1 MLEKTRLF
9 DFPTLKVDL
18 YRMYDGF
25 SVSIPVCNTCN
36 TCNILQF
43 FFPDRNNKNV
53 HVSVISV
60 SYSYSSKIIP

>member
-43 FFPDRNNKNV
+43 FFPRQK
-53 HVSVISV
+53 
-60 SYSYSSKIIP
+60 